1 MKFETPIIE
10 VTKFDVTDVIAASNG
25 GNQGGAGGTYE
36 GEMD

>member
-10 VTKFDVTDVIAASNG
+10 VTKFDVTDVIAASQ
-25 GNQGGAGGTYE
+25 GNQGGAGGQYE